1 MLNYVWLAFL
11 VVAVLVGGFTGK
23 LPDLTSGA
31 FEGAEKAV
39 MKVVLPLLGIWAIW
53 LGIMRL
59 AERAGLVQALAS
71 ALRPVMGRLFPDV
84 PRDHPAVGAMVMN
97 MAANMLG
104 LGNAATPLGL
114 RAMRLLESLNPSPG
128 VATNAMCT
136 FLALNTAS
144 IQILPLTAIGILV
157 TAGARSA
164 TSIVI
169 TAFLATLCAAVAGV
183 VAAKF
188 LENLPRFR
196 VEAPSKHAAPEPQ
209 PPGVTDAGYSSTPS
223 NGSAVEPGAP
233 ARPEVEAQE
242 AVELEKIALPALT
255 RKGRIGIAL
264 YVAAFAAMFLLL
276 LFPGFF
282 SGVLRQLHPGWSAPS
297 PPPDFAGK
305 SLGVRSLMAVSLLA
319 IPFLLSFF
327 PLYAAFRGVKVYEEF
342 VEGAKE
348 AWGTAQRTI
357 PYLVAMLV
365 AIGMLQKA
373 GVIDLLTHWISP
385 LLSAV
390 GFPADL
396 LPMVLMRPL
405 SGSATNGL
413 FVELVQRLHDPDGFV
428 SRLAGTIYGS
438 TETTF
443 YVLTVY
449 FGSVSIRRTRH
460 AVITGLTADTV
471 AVVASVLFC
480 RLLFR

>member
-1 MLNYVWLAFL
+1 MLNVIWLAML
-11 VVAVLVGGFTGK
+11 VVAVLVAAFTGR
-23 LPDLTSGA
+23 LPEVTAGA

-39 MKVVLPLLGIWAIW
+39 MKVALPLLGVWAIW

-59 AERAGLVQALAS
+59 AERSGLVQALAA
-71 ALRPVMGRLFPDV
+71 ALRPLMRWLFPDV
-84 PRDHPAVGAMVMN
+84 PAGHPAIGAMVMN

-114 RAMRLLESLNPSPG
+114 RAMRLLEALNPRPG

-144 IQILPLTAIGILV
+144 IQILPLTAIGILATQGAKSP
-157 TAGARSA
+157 TA
-164 TSIVI
+164 IVI
-169 TAFLATLCAAVAGV
+169 TAFLATVCAASAGV
-183 VAAKF
+183 LAAKV
-188 LENLPRFR
+188 LERLPFFR
-196 VEAPSKHAAPEPQ
+196 
-209 PPGVTDAGYSSTPS
+209 TDER
-223 NGSAVEPGAP
+223 SAKDHPLATTTDD
-233 ARPEVEAQE
+233 ALD
-242 AVELEKIALPALT
+242 LEKIELLPLT
-255 RKGRIGIAL
+255 TLKRVAIAL
-264 YVAAFAAMFLLL
+264 FFAAFAVAF
-276 LFPGFF
+276 
-282 SGVLRQLHPGWSAPS
+282 VLVLAPDS
-297 PPPDFAGK
+297 FRWAAPAPPDFAGK
-305 SLGVRSLMAVSLLA
+305 SLGVRALMAVSLLA

-327 PLYAAFRGVKVYEEF
+327 PLYAALRGVKVYEQF

-373 GVIDLLTHWISP
+373 GVIDLLTRALSP
-385 LLSAV
+385 MLSLV
-390 GFPADL
+390 RFPAEL
-396 LPMVLMRPL
+396 VPMVLMRPL

-413 FVELVQRLHDPDGFV
+413 FIDVVQRLHDPDGFT

-443 YVLTVY
+443 YVLAVY

-460 AVITGLTADTV
+460 AVAVGLIADTV
-471 AVVASVLFC
+471 AVIASTAIC
-480 RLLFR
+480 AALFR

>member
-39 MKVVLPLLGIWAIW
+39 MKVILPLLGIWAIW
-53 LGIMRL
+53 LGMMRL
-59 AERAGLVQALAS
+59 AERAGLVQALAW
-71 ALRPVMGRLFPDV
+71 ALRPLMRRLFPDV

-157 TAGARSA
+157 TAGAKSA

-169 TAFLATLCAAVAGV
+169 TAFLATLCAASAGV
-183 VAAKF
+183 LAAKF
-188 LENLPRFR
+188 LEKLPRFR
-196 VEAPSKHAAPEPQ
+196 VKAPSIPANPANPAAPEP
-209 PPGVTDAGYSSTPS
+209 GVPADARESI
-223 NGSAVEPGAP
+223 
-233 ARPEVEAQE
+233 
-242 AVELEKIALPALT
+242 ELETIALPPLT
-255 RKGRIGIAL
+255 KKGRIGIAL
-264 YVAAFAAMFLLL
+264 YLAAFAAMFLLL
-276 LFPGFF
+276 LFPTYF
-282 SGVLRQLHPGWSAPS
+282 SGLLGQFHAGWSAPS
-297 PPPDFAGK
+297 APPDFEGK
-305 SLGVRSLMAVSLLA
+305 SVGIRSLMAISLLA
-319 IPFLLSFF
+319 IPFLLSFL
-327 PLYAAFRGVKVYEEF
+327 PLYAALRGVAVYEQF

-385 LLSAV
+385 LLGAV

-449 FGSVSIRRTRH
+449 FGSVSIRQTRH

-471 AVVASVLFC
+471 AVIASVFFC

>member
-23 LPDLTSGA
+23 LPELTSGA
-31 FEGAEKAV
+31 FEGAVKAV
-39 MKVVLPLLGIWAIW
+39 MNVVLPLLGMWAIW
-53 LGIMRL
+53 LGMMRL
-59 AERAGLVQALAS
+59 AERAGLVQALAW
-71 ALRPVMGRLFPDV
+71 ALRPVMRRLFPDV
-84 PRDHPAVGAMVMN
+84 PRDHPAMGAMVMN

-144 IQILPLTAIGILV
+144 IQILPLTAIGILA
-157 TAGARSA
+157 TAGAKSA

-169 TAFLATLCAAVAGV
+169 TAFLATLCAASAGV
-183 VAAKF
+183 LAAKF
-188 LENLPRFR
+188 LEKLPRFR
-196 VEAPSKHAAPEPQ
+196 VAAPAKSAAPE
-209 PPGVTDAGYSSTPS
+209 V
-223 NGSAVEPGAP
+223 GAT
-233 ARPEVEAQE
+233 VEAGE
-242 AVELEKIALPALT
+242 AVELEKIALRPLT
-255 RKGRIGIAL
+255 MKARIGIAL
-264 YVAAFAAMFLLL
+264 YLAAFAAMFLLL
-276 LFPGFF
+276 LFPDFF
-282 SGVLRQLHPGWSAPS
+282 SGVLGQLHAGWSAPS

-327 PLYAAFRGVKVYEEF
+327 PLYAALRGVSVYEQF

-357 PYLVAMLV
+357 PYLVAMLM

-373 GVIDLLTHWISP
+373 GVIDLLTHWVSP
-385 LLSAV
+385 LLGAV

-449 FGSVSIRRTRH
+449 FGSVSIRQTRH

-471 AVVASVLFC
+471 AVVASVVFC

>member
-39 MKVVLPLLGIWAIW
+39 MKVILPLLGIWAIW
-53 LGIMRL
+53 LGMMRL

-71 ALRPVMGRLFPDV
+71 ALRPLMRRLFPDV

-157 TAGARSA
+157 TAGAKSA
-164 TSIVI
+164 TAIVI
-169 TAFLATLCAAVAGV
+169 TAFLATLCAATAGV
-183 VAAKF
+183 LAAKF
-188 LENLPRFR
+188 LEKLPRFR
-196 VEAPSKHAAPEPQ
+196 VEAPSKSAAPEP
-209 PPGVTDAGYSSTPS
+209 GTPS
-223 NGSAVEPGAP
+223 ETQAISE
-233 ARPEVEAQE
+233 E
-242 AVELEKIALPALT
+242 AVELENIALPDLT

-264 YVAAFAAMFLLL
+264 YLAAFAAMFLLL

-282 SGVLRQLHPGWSAPS
+282 SGILGQLHPGWTAPS
-297 PPPDFAGK
+297 PPTDFEGK
-305 SLGVRSLMAVSLLA
+305 GLAVRSLMAVSLLA

-327 PLYAAFRGVKVYEEF
+327 PLYAALRGVTVYEQF

-348 AWGTAQRTI
+348 AWGTAQRTT

-373 GVIDLLTHWISP
+373 GVIDLLTQWISP
-385 LLSAV
+385 LLNAV

-413 FVELVQRLHDPDGFV
+413 FVELVQRLHDPDGFI

-471 AVVASVLFC
+471 AVIASVLFC

>member
-23 LPDLTSGA
+23 LPELTSGA
-31 FEGAEKAV
+31 FEGAVKAV
-39 MKVVLPLLGIWAIW
+39 MNVVLPLLGLWAIW
-53 LGIMRL
+53 LGMMRL
-59 AERAGLVQALAS
+59 AERAGLVQALA
-71 ALRPVMGRLFPDV
+71 AVLRPLMRRLFPDV

-114 RAMRLLESLNPSPG
+114 RAMRLLESLNPNPG

-144 IQILPLTAIGILV
+144 IQILPLTAIGILA
-157 TAGARSA
+157 TTGARSA

-169 TAFLATLCAAVAGV
+169 TAFLATLCAATAGV
-183 VAAKF
+183 LAAKF
-188 LENLPRFR
+188 LEKLPRFR
-196 VEAPSKHAAPEPQ
+196 LESPSKPA
-209 PPGVTDAGYSSTPS
+209 TP
-223 NGSAVEPGAP
+223 ATPEPGALNGP
-233 ARPEVEAQE
+233 AEAHE
-242 AVELEKIALPALT
+242 PVDLEKIALPPLT
-255 RKGRIGIAL
+255 RIGWTGIAL
-264 YVAAFAAMFLLL
+264 YLSAFAAMFLLL
-276 LFPGFF
+276 LFPAHL
-282 SGVLRQLHPGWSAPS
+282 SGLLGQLHAGWSAPP
-297 PPPDFAGK
+297 PPPDFEGK
-305 SLGVRSLMAVSLLA
+305 SLGVRSLMAISLLA
-319 IPFLLSFF
+319 IPFMLSFF
-327 PLYAAFRGVKVYEEF
+327 PLYATLRGVPVYEQF

-385 LLSAV
+385 LLGAV

-460 AVITGLTADTV
+460 AVITGLTADAV
-471 AVVASVLFC
+471 AVIASVLFC